1 MSSRTPSRFIAALV
15 LSVFST
21 VAWADGRITQ
31 IDVSGPDDPNHP
43 DVVQIVIEG
52 GYAVAGCDG
61 NYAAIRNDTKRQPM
75 INFAMAAYANGQ
87 SVKIVLN
94 PADKYYPAQ
103 NAPNGR
109 CTIARISSNR

>member
-1 MSSRTPSRFIAALV
+1 MSSRISLIAGLLLFGLTSRAM
-15 LSVFST
+15 
-21 VAWADGRITQ
+21 ADGRITQ
-31 IDVSGPDDPNHP
+31 IDFSGPDDPTHP

-52 GYAVAGCDG
+52 GYSVAGCDRDF
-61 NYAAIRNDTKRQPM
+61 AAIRNDARRQHM

-94 PADKYYPAQ
+94 PNDKYYPAQ

-109 CTIARISSNR
+109 CTIARISNR